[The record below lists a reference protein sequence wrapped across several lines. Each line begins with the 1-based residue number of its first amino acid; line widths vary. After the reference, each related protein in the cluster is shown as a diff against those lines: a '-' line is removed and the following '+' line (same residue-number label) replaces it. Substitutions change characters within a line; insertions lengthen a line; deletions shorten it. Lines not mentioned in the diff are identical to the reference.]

1 MLGGGGTPVGASC
14 ARGPALMDAAI
25 LWEDMARTEGGGWLD
40 EEGSPLRRQGGM
52 PGWDASPQA
61 GKVAGWG
68 GVWGGVGGDAE
79 AGVGCQ
85 GRLWEELTG
94 CSQRTKQG
102 PHRESD
108 GIRSH
113 WGFLRLKEAHSV
125 HRG

>member
-1 MLGGGGTPVGASC
+1 MLGGGGVPLGAGC
-14 ARGPALMDAAI
+14 ARGPALIVAAV
-25 LWEDMARTEGGGWLD
+25 LWEDTARTEGGGWLE

-52 PGWDASPQA
+52 RALRQGWQQ
-61 GKVAGWG
+61 
-68 GVWGGVGGDAE
+68 GDAE
-79 AGVGCQ
+79 AGIDCQ

-94 CSQRTKQG
+94 CSQRMKQG

-113 WGFLRLKEAHSV
+113 WGLSRLKEAHSV

>member
-1 MLGGGGTPVGASC
+1 MGASC

-68 GVWGGVGGDAE
+68 GGCGEGWGVMPR
-79 AGVGCQ
+79 Q
-85 GRLWEELTG
+85 GSAARDV
-94 CSQRTKQG
+94 CR
-102 PHRESD
+102 
-108 GIRSH
+108 RS
-113 WGFLRLKEAHSV
+113 
-125 HRG
+125 